1 MTDVTASM
9 RGMRAARHWIG
20 FRPVGSGAGP
30 AARIGPLL
38 LTLVVV
44 LSAVLAFGDYAGH
57 GAGGGMAVGA
67 ASFVAMSLALV
78 LAARPRLLEPLFG
91 GLDRMYRAH
100 RALGIAALVLMI
112 LHQSYE
118 PDFDNLVRE
127 TNLGETAEKTGELA
141 FNLLLALIGVSLL
154 RRLPVIGIEIP
165 YQIWRFSHRLMG
177 LLFAGIAF
185 HQFAIDIPAGRT
197 PTTAL
202 MLNGFAIAG
211 IAAWIYT
218 EFLAPMLRRRPYEVA
233 AIHRRGKQTELTLTP
248 KGRALRW
255 RPGQFVFLRADKA
268 GMSEPHPFTIAAAPR
283 KDGCLRLMIAAR
295 GGWTRR
301 LPQALAVG
309 MPVALEG
316 PYGRFDYRK
325 GGRQQLWLAGGIG
338 VTPFLAWAEGLTAA
352 ETRRIHL
359 VYSLRNPDEAMGLE
373 ILQAAAARNPR
384 FSFEVIA
391 TSRDGR
397 LTPAR
402 LVQTAP
408 FAPREADLWFCGP
421 QGLKDS
427 MVEGLAALGQKPRRL
442 RFEHFEFA

>member
-1 MTDVTASM
+1 MTDVSASLRGLRTARQWFGPPS
-9 RGMRAARHWIG
+9 
-20 FRPVGSGAGP
+20 FGAG
-30 AARIGPLL
+30 AGFGASIGPVL
-38 LTLVVV
+38 LTLVVGLAALV
-44 LSAVLAFGDYAGH
+44 AFGDYAGF

-67 ASFVAMSLALV
+67 ASFVAMALALI

-100 RALGIAALVLMI
+100 RALGIAALILMV

-118 PDFDNLVRE
+118 PDFDHLVRE
-127 TNLGETAEKTGELA
+127 TSVGDTAKETGELA

-165 YQIWRFSHRLMG
+165 YQIWRFSHRLIG
-177 LLFAGIAF
+177 LLFVGIAF
-185 HQFAIDIPAGRT
+185 HQFAIDMPAGRT
-197 PTTAL
+197 AATVV

-211 IAAWIYT
+211 IAAWIHT
-218 EFLAPMLRRRPYEVA
+218 EFLAPKLRRRAYEVA
-233 AIHRRGKQTELTLTP
+233 SIQQQGTLTELTLTP
-248 KGRALRW
+248 KGRPMHW

-268 GMSEPHPFTIAAAPR
+268 GLSEPHPFTIAGTPQ
-283 KDGCLRLMIAAR
+283 KDGRLRLMIAAR

-301 LPQALAVG
+301 LPKALAVG

-316 PYGRFDYRK
+316 PYGRFDYRR

-338 VTPFLAWAEGLTAA
+338 ITPFLAWAEALTTA

-359 VYSLRNPDEAMGLE
+359 VYCLRNADEAMGLE
-373 ILQAAAARNPR
+373 ILHAAAARNPR
-384 FSFEVIA
+384 FTFEVVA
-391 TSRDGR
+391 TARDGR

-402 LVQTAP
+402 LVQNAP
-408 FAPREADLWFCGP
+408 FAPRDADLWFCGP
-421 QGLKDS
+421 AGLKDS
-427 MVEGLAALGQKPRRL
+427 MVEGLAALGQMPRRL